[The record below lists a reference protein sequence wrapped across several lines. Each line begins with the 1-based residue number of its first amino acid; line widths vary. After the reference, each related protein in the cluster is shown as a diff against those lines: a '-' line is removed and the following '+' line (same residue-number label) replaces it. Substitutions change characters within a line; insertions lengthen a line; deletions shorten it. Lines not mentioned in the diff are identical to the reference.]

1 MQVGPQ
7 AFGRGRDIPVSQF
20 RSPGP
25 LTTILPTELTEN
37 VDADRPPVVL
47 LEGLP
52 LEGDKQSPST
62 GQGPF
67 FYIGGTNGASM

>member
-1 MQVGPQ
+1 MLQGP
-7 AFGRGRDIPVSQF
+7 RL
-20 RSPGP
+20 
-25 LTTILPTELTEN
+25 LTSCLPADLLDNT
-37 VDADRPPVVL
+37 DATRPPTASP
-47 LEGLP
+47 EGVP